1 MSPLGEAGKEAIKTN
16 ASRKSCNQRTK
27 RKRKT
32 SCRASF
38 VWISSPFP
46 QFHFVSL
53 SSCIC
58 VCERLYV
65 CVFVLGAFNSV
76 EATSNVSLPV
86 EMAAVCSI
94 VVID

>member
-27 RKRKT
+27 RKKKT

-46 QFHFVSL
+46 RFHFVSL
-53 SSCIC
+53 SFCIC
-58 VCERLYV
+58 VCV
-65 CVFVLGAFNSV
+65 CECVLGAFNSV